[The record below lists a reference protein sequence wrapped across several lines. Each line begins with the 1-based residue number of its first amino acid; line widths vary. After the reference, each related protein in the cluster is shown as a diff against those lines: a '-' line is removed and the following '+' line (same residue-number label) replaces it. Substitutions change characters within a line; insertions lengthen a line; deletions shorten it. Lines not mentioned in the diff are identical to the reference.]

1 MSDRASLSSFS
12 ILIAYSDVEIRDGFC
27 LDEVVSGGISK
38 VGFTS
43 DEEVCGEISGFTSD
57 ELFRGRTNNSGF
69 SSDEG
74 VSGIDEANSGLVSV
88 EVLFGAIYIDIC
100 SEEMVGSESIFGF
113 SSERVVRSSDNICSC
128 KQGCHIQDFII
139 NGEGGRSRTK

>member
-38 VGFTS
+38 SGFTS
-43 DEEVCGEISGFTSD
+43 DENIIGEISGFTSD
-57 ELFRGRTNNSGF
+57 DLFHGETINSGF
-69 SSDEG
+69 SSDKG

-88 EVLFGAIYIDIC
+88 EVVFDAIHIDVCSKEMFGR
-100 SEEMVGSESIFGF
+100 ESIFGF
-113 SSERVVRSSDNICSC
+113 SSERVLGLLTIYVP
-128 KQGCHIQDFII
+128 G
-139 NGEGGRSRTK
+139 